1 MDEGLNGKIDAR
13 LTEVK
18 TAYEK
23 LEKERIPLVENRN
36 TLVSQ
41 VSAIDRRVNE
51 INTAIFGLNERFNEL
66 VGFLPKAEQ
75 AKWVQLPP
83 EEKKVTETIPKQKKK
98 KK

>member
-1 MDEGLNGKIDAR
+1 MSEGLNGKIDSR

-23 LEKERIPLVENRN
+23 LEKERVPLVEQRN

-75 AKWVQLPP
+75 AKWVQPP
-83 EEKKVTETIPKQKKK
+83 EKKKVVETIPKKKK
-98 KK
+98 K

>member
-1 MDEGLNGKIDAR
+1 MEESLNGKIDAR

-18 TAYEK
+18 AAYEK
-23 LEKERIPLVENRN
+23 LEKERVPLAEQRA

-41 VSAIDRRVNE
+41 VSAIDRRINE

-66 VGFLPKAEQ
+66 VGFLPKAER
-75 AKWVQLPP
+75 AKWLQPP
-83 EEKKVTETIPKQKKK
+83 EERKEVKETIPKKKK